1 MTLDPA
7 VFGHRLRHYRKARG
21 LTLESLGEVVGRPA
35 PYLSLLENGK
45 REVTLSQVSRLAGA
59 LGISAEELL
68 SDEPPNRRAAL
79 ELALDRIKD
88 DPRYRAL
95 DLAELRPSARL
106 PDEALEHVVALYDAW
121 TGAGS
126 DDGVDSVRQAA
137 AEVGRWLTN
146 QDGYVAEVEAAANQV
161 LDASGHDGVGAV
173 TSRHLNAIVT
183 HVGYAVVAVDDV
195 PTLIRSI
202 TDEEAG
208 VIYVGQR
215 NSLRTRQARKAI
227 LQTVAGRVLGHSPA
241 TSLFGRLRQRVEE
254 AYFAAAVLVP
264 EHSATQAL
272 LTAKKERDLSV
283 EDIKERFY
291 VSYEMAAQRFTNLAT
306 KHLGI
311 HTHFIH
317 SDADGVIWKAYQN
330 DGFPLPELAGAHEGR
345 QLCRHLGART
355 VYASPDR
362 FDIHYQFTDTP
373 AGSFWSA
380 THLTPD
386 GAGRALTTGV
396 RYADARW
403 FRGRRTSQQ
412 ESSQCPDG
420 SCCRVPTSSMPR
432 VRIGQRRQAHLV
444 TALTGESPV
453 DPAEIVEF
461 IARQRQQDRTSESS
475 RDAYADPWAENGRN
489 EDEYV

>member
-7 VFGHRLRHYRKARG
+7 VFGHRLRHHRKAQG
-21 LTLESLGEVVGRPA
+21 LTLESLGELVGRPA

-45 REVTLSQVSRLAGA
+45 REPTLSQVSRFADA
-59 LGISAEELL
+59 LGVPAQELL
-68 SDEPPNRRAAL
+68 SDEPPNRRAGL

-95 DLAELRPSARL
+95 RLPELRPSARL
-106 PDEALEHVVALYDAW
+106 PDEALEHVVTLYDAW
-121 TGAGS
+121 TSTGNN
-126 DDGVDSVRQAA
+126 DGVDSVRLAA
-137 AEVGRWLTN
+137 AEVSRWLTDL
-146 QDGYVAEVEAAANQV
+146 DGYIADIDAEANRV
-161 LDASGHDGVGAV
+161 LAASGHDGVGAV

-183 HVGYAVVAVDDV
+183 HVGYDVIAVDDV
-195 PTLIRSI
+195 PAHIRSI

-227 LQTVAGRVLGHSPA
+227 LQTVAGRVLDHIPPTSP
-241 TSLFGRLRQRVEE
+241 FDRLRQRVEE

-264 EHSATQAL
+264 ERPATAAL
-272 LTAKKERDLSV
+272 LAAKRERDLSV

-306 KHLGI
+306 RHLGI
-311 HTHFIH
+311 KTHFIH
-317 SDADGVIWKAYQN
+317 SDVDGVVWKAYQN
-330 DGFPLPELAGAHEGR
+330 DGFPLPDLAGAHEGR

-386 GAGRALTTGV
+386 GAARALTSGV
-396 RYADARW
+396 QYADARW

-412 ESSQCPDG
+412 ETSQCPDG
-420 SCCRVPTSSMPR
+420 SCCRVPTSSWPR
-432 VRIGQRRQAHLV
+432 VRIGQRRQAQLV
-444 TALTGESPV
+444 TVLTGESPIE
-453 DPAEIVEF
+453 PAEIADF
-461 IARQRQQDRTSESS
+461 ISRHRQDRTTESS
-475 RDAYADPWAENGRN
+475 LAAYSDPWEEHERFDDGH
-489 EDEYV
+489 V